1 MLKWICNLLS
11 MTDKSRISRW
21 LPLTPQTNLL
31 LGNGLATDGRGPD
44 EVAAAC
50 CCCGSCCGGVATA
63 VPGRTIGGGLNDP
76 PGLCVFFFRK
86 QYSSLMSKTDR
97 RMRSK
102 LGFIVCLFSIPWEFG
117 MRRFH
122 GHAGWWFQF
131 ANGWFLSAAN
141 DFGTRTAEQVGNFGI
156 TWKKKRGK
164 KLHH

>member
-1 MLKWICNLLS
+1 MLKWLCNLLS

-76 PGLCVFFFRK
+76 PGLCVFLRK
-86 QYSSLMSKTDR
+86 QYSSLMSKTDS

-102 LGFIVCLFSIPWEFG
+102 LGFIVCLFS
-117 MRRFH
+117 
-122 GHAGWWFQF
+122 
-131 ANGWFLSAAN
+131 
-141 DFGTRTAEQVGNFGI
+141 
-156 TWKKKRGK
+156 TWKKNFNNEIIALYYRMTLYYSIEIVETYWSKRKREWGPCK
-164 KLHH
+164 CPDNTVWYRPLEER